1 MKKWSQIFDSGT
13 RSPIFGHLK
22 MGTFGIFGLLSY
34 KYNLHQV
41 GLEFRQPFDILVHP
55 NLHPVNFTLLGPG
68 AKDLFKGWVAGGKD
82 ALVGRYL
89 SVDQYEGNICGKMR
103 GGKEKFCQVHIEAG
117 RSGMDQ
123 SSLKRHY

>member
-1 MKKWSQIFDSGT
+1 MYKKKVDA
-13 RSPIFGHLK
+13 H
-22 MGTFGIFGLLSY
+22 
-34 KYNLHQV
+34 LHQV
-41 GLEFRQPFDILVHP
+41 
-55 NLHPVNFTLLGPG
+55 NFLLPGSG

-89 SVDQYEGNICGKMR
+89 SVNHYEGNICGKMR

>member
-1 MKKWSQIFDSGT
+1 MYKKKVDA
-13 RSPIFGHLK
+13 H
-22 MGTFGIFGLLSY
+22 
-34 KYNLHQV
+34 LHQV
-41 GLEFRQPFDILVHP
+41 
-55 NLHPVNFTLLGPG
+55 NFLLPGSG